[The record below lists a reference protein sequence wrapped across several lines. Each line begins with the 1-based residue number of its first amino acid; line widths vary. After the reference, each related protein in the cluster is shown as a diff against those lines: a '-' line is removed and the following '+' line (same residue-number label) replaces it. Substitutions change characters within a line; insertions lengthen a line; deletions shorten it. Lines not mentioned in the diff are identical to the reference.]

1 MNNLFSN
8 AFKSSREFLE
18 LNKNIEGD
26 MYPISITG
34 PSGSVISNIIFA
46 LNANKGSQSLVI
58 AYNELEARRIYE
70 DLKFFAGDKVLYFP
84 AKEIVFYDVYAH
96 SNQII
101 EERLRAIHT
110 VLSGKECIVVTTI
123 DSILLKLIPGKAWIG
138 YEIPLKVGEN
148 IALDSFINKLVFMG
162 YERVDMVQTKGQFS
176 VRGGIIDIYSF
187 VDDYPVR
194 MELFDE
200 EIDSMR
206 SFDVESQLSL
216 EKLNEIIVK
225 STREVL
231 IDDNQTKEGIKQIKF
246 ELEEYGKKLKAGLE
260 QNLNEKIGEAISKLN
275 NRIYFDG
282 THNYINYFFSET
294 ETFLDY
300 FRDDSL
306 IFMYEPVRITEKVQS
321 YLDDFNERFK
331 QFLERG
337 EVLPN
342 QYNIIESYEK
352 IIKDLNNRKSI
363 LINSLPKRM
372 KDFFPKADI
381 SFTVK
386 DMHSYHGKVDL
397 LAEDIRDWKYK
408 GYKIVLLSR
417 TEEKG
422 KGIESELRDK
432 GIECQ
437 YYNDFKENI
446 LSGQT
451 FIIKGSLRNGF
462 IFGSSKFVVISEK
475 EMFGTSKRQSRKKL
489 SKKGRRI
496 KTFRDLA
503 IGDYVVHENHG
514 IGKYIGI
521 EQLKVEGIKK
531 DYLKIKYSGTD
542 FLYVPIDQMDL
553 VQKYIGGEDR
563 TPKLNKL
570 GGAEWKKTKA
580 KVKKAIEDMAKDLLK
595 LYAVRKSSK
604 GYAFS
609 KDSEWQ
615 RQFEDMFPYEETPDQ
630 VRCIE
635 EVKADMEQDVT
646 MDRLLCG
653 DVGFGK
659 TEVAIR
665 AAFKAVMEGK
675 QVAFLVPTTILAQQ
689 HYNTLIERF
698 RDFPVTIEMLS
709 RFRSRSQQKKILEDI
724 RTGVIDIIV
733 GTHRILSKD
742 LKFKDLGL
750 LLVDE
755 EQRFGVKHKEALKE
769 LKRNV
774 DVLTLSATPI
784 PRTLHMSLI
793 GIRDMSIIEDP
804 PEDRYPVETFVAS
817 YNEGLV
823 RDAIVKELER
833 GGQVYFV
840 YNRVK
845 DIEKVTAKLQMLVP
859 EARIAYAHGQ
869 MSERKLEKIMIS
881 FLNKEFDVIVC
892 TTIIETGLDI
902 GNVNTM
908 IIYDSDKFGL
918 SQLYQL
924 RGRVG
929 RSNRIAYCYLTYEKN
944 KVLSE
949 VAEKRLR
956 AIKEFTEL
964 GSGFKIAMKDLE
976 IRGAGNLLGA
986 QQHGHMSS
994 IGYDLYCKLLEDTVK
1009 TLKGEEIEDI
1019 IETTID
1025 INVDAFIS
1033 SDYIANERYKLEIYK
1048 KIASIREKQD
1058 AYSIEEEIED
1068 RFGTLPEPVYN
1079 LISISYIKVLAQ
1091 KLKIS
1096 SISEVNQGFKFE
1108 FDNKYKIDP
1117 YLLAKIAESFGKKII
1132 INCSSNPYFVYKI
1145 EDEQKSQN
1153 KRLDEIENM
1162 LEKIRGFQL
1171 S

>member
-8 AFKSSREFLE
+8 VFKSSKEYSKLSQSIKTGMF
-18 LNKNIEGD
+18 
-26 MYPISITG
+26 PISITG
-34 PSGSVISNIIFA
+34 PSGSAVSNTIFS
-46 LNANKGSQSLVI
+46 LSANKGEQSLVI
-58 AYNELEARRIYE
+58 AHNELEARKIYE
-70 DLKFFAGDKVLYFP
+70 DLRFFTGDRVLYFP
-84 AKEIVFYDVYAH
+84 AKEITFYDVYAH

-101 EERLRAIHT
+101 EERLKAIRS
-110 VLSGKECIVVTTI
+110 VLSGEKCIVVTTI
-123 DSILLKLIPGKAWIG
+123 DSILLRLIPGKDWISH
-138 YEIPLKVGEN
+138 EIYLKIGDIIDLSN
-148 IALDSFINKLVFMG
+148 FIDKLVFMG
-162 YERVDMVQTKGQFS
+162 YERVDMVQGKGQFS
-176 VRGGIIDIYSF
+176 VRGGIIDFYSF
-187 VDDYPVR
+187 VDDYPIR
-194 MELFDE
+194 IELFDDE
-200 EIDSMR
+200 VDSIR
-206 SFDVESQLSL
+206 SFDIETQLSL
-216 EKLNEIIVK
+216 EKLKDIIVK
-225 STREVL
+225 STRETL
-231 IDDNQTKEGIKQIKF
+231 IDDKLLQKGIDKIESELSEYEKRLEDGPKES
-246 ELEEYGKKLKAGLE
+246 LK
-260 QNLNEKIGEAISKLN
+260 EKIGEAVSKLN

-282 THNYINYFFSET
+282 IHNYINYLLNET

-300 FRDDSL
+300 LHDDSL
-306 IFMYEPVRITEKVQS
+306 IFIHEPERIREKVQS

-337 EVLPN
+337 EVLTG
-342 QYNIIESYEK
+342 QYNILRPYEETL
-352 IIKDLNNRKSI
+352 KDLNNRNTI
-363 LINSLPKRM
+363 LINSLPKKI
-372 KDFFPKADI
+372 KDFYPSAHI
-381 SFTVK
+381 SFVSK
-386 DMHSYHGKVDL
+386 DMHSYHGKMDL
-397 LAEDIRDWKYK
+397 LAEDIKNWKYK
-408 GYKIVLLSR
+408 GYKVVLLCR
-417 TEEKG
+417 TDEKG
-422 KGIESELRDK
+422 KGIENELRDK
-432 GIECQ
+432 DIECQ
-437 YYNDFKENI
+437 YFSDFKENI

-451 FIIKGSLRNGF
+451 FIIRGTLGNGF
-462 IFGSSKFVVISEK
+462 IFTDSKFIIISEKEIFGSSKK
-475 EMFGTSKRQSRKKL
+475 QRRKQF
-489 SKKGRRI
+489 SKKGRKI
-496 KTFRDLA
+496 KTFRDLD

-521 EQLKVEGIKK
+521 EQLKVEDTKK

-542 FLYVPIDQMDL
+542 LLYVPIDQMDL
-553 VQKYIGGEDR
+553 VQKYIGGEEKA
-563 TPKLNKL
+563 PKINKL
-570 GGAEWKKTKA
+570 GGAEWKRTKA
-580 KVKKAIEDMAKDLLK
+580 KVKKAIEDMAQDLLK
-595 LYAVRKSSK
+595 LYAARKSSK
-604 GYAFS
+604 GYGFS
-609 KDSEWQ
+609 KDSQWQ

-630 VRCIE
+630 LRCIE
-635 EVKADMEQDVT
+635 EVKVDMEKESP

-665 AAFKAVMEGK
+665 AAFKAIMDGK

-689 HYNTLIERF
+689 HYNTLVERF
-698 RDFPVTIEMLS
+698 KNFPVTIEMLS
-709 RFRSRSQQKKILEDI
+709 RFRSRAQQQKILEDV

-733 GTHRILSKD
+733 GTHRLLSKD
-742 LKFKDLGL
+742 LAFKDLGV

-769 LKRNV
+769 LKRSV

-793 GIRDMSIIEDP
+793 GVRDMSIIEDP
-804 PEDRYPVETFVAS
+804 PEDRFPVETFVMP
-817 YNEGLV
+817 YNEGMV

-845 DIEKVTAKLQMLVP
+845 DIEKITSTIQTLVP
-859 EARIAYAHGQ
+859 EARVAYAHGQ

-908 IIYDSDKFGL
+908 IIFDSDKLGL

-929 RSNRIAYCYLTYEKN
+929 RSSRIAYCYLTYEKD

-976 IRGAGNLLGA
+976 IRGAGNLLGS
-986 QQHGHMSS
+986 QQHGHMSA

-1009 TLKGEEIEDI
+1009 SLKGEDVEDV

-1033 SDYIANERYKLEIYK
+1033 SKYIANERYKLEIYK

-1058 AYSIEEEIED
+1058 SYNIEEEIED
-1068 RFGTLPEPVYN
+1068 RFGTLPRPVYN

-1091 KLKIS
+1091 KLKIGG
-1096 SISEVNQGFKFE
+1096 ISEVKQGFKFE
-1108 FDNKYKIDP
+1108 FDTKYKLDP
-1117 YLLAKIAESFGKKII
+1117 YLLAKISENFGRKII
-1132 INCSSNPYFVYKI
+1132 INCSNKPHFIYRMDDK
-1145 EDEQKSQN
+1145 KGNQN
-1153 KRLDEIENM
+1153 RQLDELEKM
-1162 LEKIRGFQL
+1162 LEKIRGFQHD
-1171 S
+1171 